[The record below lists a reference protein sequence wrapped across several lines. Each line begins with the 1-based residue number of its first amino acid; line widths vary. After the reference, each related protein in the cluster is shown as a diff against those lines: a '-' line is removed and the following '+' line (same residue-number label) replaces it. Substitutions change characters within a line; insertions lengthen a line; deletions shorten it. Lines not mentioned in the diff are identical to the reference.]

1 MLKLISILFLFCWLV
16 YVLLQGYVVVF
27 LISAIIV
34 IVFFIIKKEYRAFSL
49 LCLLLSLPFIIL
61 NKIDAFLPVKLGEFY
76 IPTTIWI
83 EFIAITV
90 FLITRYLQPVEK
102 NLNQRLKKN
111 LLLFVVFVIVA
122 VSQIFLFP
130 FRGTIDIG
138 NVVPL
143 IVYILPITLVF
154 VIPRSGGLDKRKT
167 EKLISLF
174 IYLVVVSAAIFIV
187 FGIFSNLFISVLGG
201 EAIPLGTESIA
212 RGRLPL
218 GHPIT
223 VGGVFLIS
231 LPLLSYYYKN
241 SQSGIRKLFY
251 KASFVLV
258 SVGIIFT
265 LSRTI
270 FAVYLIY
277 MVYLFGL
284 GTFRKNPKKS
294 VFAVILLL
302 AIILVLFKEFDFSR
316 LLGRDTEGSN
326 EVRYSS
332 LLVSGALFVQNPV
345 WGTSI
350 NGFYK
355 RLELIEEDP
364 YDFVVSVNGGGPALF
379 NNGELT
385 AVDPHSLFLMTL
397 VEFGL
402 IGLILFSMFLFY
414 LYKTFSK
421 YLYGKP
427 FREAII
433 LTLLQSLTN
442 SDLII
447 HFRFLIIF
455 WSLLGI
461 GLNYISIYSSEEL
474 GGT

>member
-1 MLKLISILFLFCWLV
+1 MYWFRSRNNFYSI
-16 YVLLQGYVVVF
+16 
-27 LISAIIV
+27 
-34 IVFFIIKKEYRAFSL
+34 
-49 LCLLLSLPFIIL
+49 
-61 NKIDAFLPVKLGEFY
+61 
-76 IPTTIWI
+76 
-83 EFIAITV
+83 
-90 FLITRYLQPVEK
+90 K
-102 NLNQRLKKN
+102 NN
-111 LLLFVVFVIVA
+111 IC
-122 VSQIFLFP
+122 
-130 FRGTIDIG
+130 G
-138 NVVPL
+138 
-143 IVYILPITLVF
+143 
-154 VIPRSGGLDKRKT
+154 
-167 EKLISLF
+167 
-174 IYLVVVSAAIFIV
+174 
-187 FGIFSNLFISVLGG
+187 
-201 EAIPLGTESIA
+201 
-212 RGRLPL
+212 
-218 GHPIT
+218 
-223 VGGVFLIS
+223 
-231 LPLLSYYYKN
+231 LSYLY
-241 SQSGIRKLFY
+241 GL
-251 KASFVLV
+251 LV
-258 SVGIIFT
+258 WTWNV
-265 LSRTI
+265 
-270 FAVYLIY
+270 
-277 MVYLFGL
+277 
-284 GTFRKNPKKS
+284 RKNPKKS

-326 EVRYSS
+326 EVRYAS

-355 RLELIEEDP
+355 QLELIEEGP
-364 YDFVVSVNGGGPALF
+364 YDFVVSVNGGGPALLF

-442 SDLII
+442 LDLII

-461 GLNYISIYSSEEL
+461 GLNYISIYSSEARWDL
-474 GGT
+474 ILCAY